1 MARHVA
7 AQIAE
12 IFFWLS
18 LNHAAAPRVTLEML
32 EAQSRPVS
40 YEALLDDLTV
50 ANWKE
55 TK

>member
-1 MARHVA
+1 MAGHVA
-7 AQIAE
+7 AQIAQ

-18 LNHAAAPRVTLEML
+18 LNHAAVPRVTLEML
-32 EAQSRPVS
+32 EAQLRPVS
-40 YEALLDDLTV
+40 YETLLADLTV